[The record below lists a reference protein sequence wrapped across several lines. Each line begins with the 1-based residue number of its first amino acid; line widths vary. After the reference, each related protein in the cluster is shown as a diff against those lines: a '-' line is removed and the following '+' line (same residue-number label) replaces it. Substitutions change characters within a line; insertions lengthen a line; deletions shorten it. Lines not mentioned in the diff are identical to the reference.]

1 MQPQRPDRVP
11 EVPVRFW
18 EECAKFRP
26 QLVGIASRH
35 SGGPSQAE
43 DIVHDA
49 LVRAAG
55 FSELDLDRL
64 HPFLVTV
71 VKRLCADEARRNSTA
86 NRAYANPKLHP
97 EPAVDPAERTCDRA
111 EADWVASKLPRLTE
125 YERSLV
131 SLVAKGYPHN
141 DIARIL
147 GTTPRAT
154 QTAICRVRG
163 KIKSWRRGE

>member
-1 MQPQRPDRVP
+1 MRARRPGPAPQ
-11 EVPVRFW
+11 VPVRFW
-18 EECAKFRP
+18 EECARLRS

-35 SGGPSQAE
+35 PAASGQAE

-55 FSELDLDRL
+55 FRELDLDRL

-71 VKRLCADEARRNSTA
+71 VKRLCVDEARRRSTA
-86 NRAYANPKLHP
+86 TRIHTHPKLCP
-97 EPAVDPAERTCDRA
+97 ESPDDPAERTCDQA
-111 EADWVASKLPRLTE
+111 EADWVVSSLGQLTD

-131 SLVAKGYPHN
+131 ALVASGHPHD

-154 QTAICRVRG
+154 QTALSRIRG
-163 KIKSWRRGE
+163 KIKSWRKGD